1 MSMASCER
9 CGYTAGAETIATGC
23 PRCAERA
30 VRAQMRRFAAIQ
42 ARHLREL
49 RSGSLARGREAASGG
64 GGRPS

>member
-1 MSMASCER
+1 M
-9 CGYTAGAETIATGC
+9 GAGC

-49 RSGSLARGREAASGG
+49 STGPPARDRELGR
-64 GGRPS
+64 RPT